1 MGCIRKKKVQGLQL
15 TNMYKQ
21 NLLLKSNLRMLNEDL
36 DLAKSMLRYFV
47 FLLITVIILASVLKR
62 VFGIDFI
69 AQSKE
74 YDFIKNDT
82 NKSN

>member
-15 TNMYKQ
+15 TNMYKK

-36 DLAKSMLRYFV
+36 DLAKSNGVKESVWDV
-47 FLLITVIILASVLKR
+47 FHKGTS
-62 VFGIDFI
+62 
-69 AQSKE
+69 SKYLQE
-74 YDFIKNDT
+74 YAFIKNDT